1 MSIWDKV
8 IKIPVIR
15 RITTG
20 EKVKTSSG
28 ATRGKKLNHF
38 MAKLYDPGVGEYA
51 KDEKFFAAYGKQP
64 IKIPIELLHDTIEQT
79 LTVALVMFT
88 NATAAPYCVSQD
100 GERATRNGNNIKCQH
115 MSCDYYK
122 AGKCKANVRF
132 YFSLQEDFQV
142 LGETMFLSSSIENY
156 INLRSALVRLAEDTK
171 KYSRF
176 NKPYLAGLKLELA
189 GLFRQKKYVGQ
200 DGKPHATS
208 VMLVYLEMPAIKG
221 HLEYE
226 SKIREFVKAREQ
238 GIVEEVKEE
247 SNIIHEVQGDEKEF
261 TKDVIEEFYGVD
273 SEGNVGGINEEPDS
287 QGNSPIIKESIP
299 DSLAGDEQIPLP
311 EEVED
316 ESVAELQPDTEPVEQ
331 EVKEA
336 APIEETVMTKEAVS
350 EVIANIKTV
359 KDVTN
364 ATKEL
369 SKVMELSPRF
379 ISSVSNYVSKIGA
392 IEDSRSKAQQI
403 RRIKERLIDVLKNGV

>member
-1 MSIWDKV
+1 M
-8 IKIPVIR
+8 
-15 RITTG
+15 
-20 EKVKTSSG
+20 
-28 ATRGKKLNHF
+28 
-38 MAKLYDPGVGEYA
+38 
-51 KDEKFFAAYGKQP
+51 
-64 IKIPIELLHDTIEQT
+64 
-79 LTVALVMFT
+79 
-88 NATAAPYCVSQD
+88 
-100 GERATRNGNNIKCQH
+100 
-115 MSCDYYK
+115 
-122 AGKCKANVRF
+122 
-132 YFSLQEDFQV
+132 
-142 LGETMFLSSSIENY
+142 
-156 INLRSALVRLAEDTK
+156 
-171 KYSRF
+171 
-176 NKPYLAGLKLELA
+176 
-189 GLFRQKKYVGQ
+189 
-200 DGKPHATS
+200 
-208 VMLVYLEMPAIKG
+208 
-221 HLEYE
+221 
-226 SKIREFVKAREQ
+226 
-238 GIVEEVKEE
+238 
-247 SNIIHEVQGDEKEF
+247 
-261 TKDVIEEFYGVD
+261 D

-331 EVKEA
+331 EVKET
-336 APIEETVMTKEAVS
+336 APIKETVMTKEAVA